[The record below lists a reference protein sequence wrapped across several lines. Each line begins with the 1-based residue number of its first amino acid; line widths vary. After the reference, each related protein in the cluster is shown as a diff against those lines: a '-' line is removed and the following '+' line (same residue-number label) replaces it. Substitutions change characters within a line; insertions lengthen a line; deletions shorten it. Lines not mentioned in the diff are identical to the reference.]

1 MAILKVKNGGV
12 AKSLTFSNIV
22 DVQGMFDIIYPIGSY
37 AFGAIPALGTWEEVI
52 GDRALW
58 LKNTVDD
65 GTTIAQQLPNI
76 KSNGNVGIQNTS
88 EAGFS
93 SRDRGCLYVTGSSEY
108 SVNASTGG
116 ARTGQL
122 AFNASRSNS
131 IYKDGANV
139 QPNAYVMKVYKRT
152 A

>member
-1 MAILKVKNGGV
+1 MATVKVKDGGV
-12 AKSLTFSNIV
+12 AKTMTIV
-22 DVQGMFDIIYPIGSY
+22 SVSDVNAMFDIIYPVGSY
-37 AFGAIPALGTWEEVI
+37 AFGVMPALGTWEEVV

-65 GTTIAQQLPNI
+65 GTLISQALPNI
-76 KSNGNVGIQNTS
+76 KSNGNIGIQNTS

-93 SRDRGCLYVTGSSEY
+93 SRDRGCLYVTGSSDY

-116 ARTGQL
+116 AKTGQL
-122 AFNASRSNS
+122 AFNAARSNG

-139 QPNAYVMKVYKRT
+139 QPNAYVMKVYKRV

>member
-1 MAILKVKNGGV
+1 MATLKVKDGGV
-12 AKSLTFSNIV
+12 AKPVTLTNIT
-22 DVQGMFDIIYPIGSY
+22 DVQAMFDMIYPVGSY
-37 AFGAIPALGTWEEVI
+37 AFGVMPALGTWEEVV

-58 LKNTVDD
+58 LKNTVAD

-108 SVNASTGG
+108 SVNASSGG

-122 AFNASRSNS
+122 AFNAARSNS

-139 QPNAYVMKVYKRT
+139 QPNAYVMKV
-152 A
+152 